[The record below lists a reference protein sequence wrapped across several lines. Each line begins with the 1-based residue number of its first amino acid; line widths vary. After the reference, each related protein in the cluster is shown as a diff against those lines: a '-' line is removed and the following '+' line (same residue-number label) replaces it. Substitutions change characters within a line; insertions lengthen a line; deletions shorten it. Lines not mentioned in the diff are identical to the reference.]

1 MACTFPRSGIDGAVP
16 IAQQVLFSFFVFLF
30 FFGKWGRRVYR
41 GTKVLGYGRGRDNTT
56 AKDRSRAGSKGA
68 DSILG

>member
-1 MACTFPRSGIDGAVP
+1 MFKMANIAVY
-16 IAQQVLFSFFVFLF
+16 LGDFFFGFFLF

-56 AKDRSRAGSKGA
+56 AKDRSHAGSKGA